1 VRLDVEPIRF
11 DVVSA
16 DNEIDDPDS
25 DETEPGGDTVDSGQD
40 AAGLVDD
47 GHDDGVYDDYDELPT
62 DLDITGGVAVYEFP
76 NNSKRR
82 IASILYLGVGA
93 ICIWLGTAVDSPQV
107 NDGLTVVGIGLVVFA
122 IYSYVVAVDTA
133 VDETDA
139 LVIAAETIGFTPGHA
154 SAQMSWRGWRSRPL
168 WRILVYS
175 DEEQPVRRALVV
187 VDGVTGEVREHVVED
202 NPEDWSEL
210 IAGV

>member
-1 VRLDVEPIRF
+1 MRLDVEPIRF

-25 DETEPGGDTVDSGQD
+25 DETESGGDTVDSGQE

-47 GHDDGVYDDYDELPT
+47 GHDDDIYDDYDELPA

-139 LVIAAETIGFTPGHA
+139 LVTAAEIIGFTPGHA

-175 DEEQPVRRALVV
+175 HEEQPARRALVV

-210 IAGV
+210 IAGI